1 MKPTNTGFH
10 NYTTKKPAKKK
21 AKLKDVLGK
30 NETTNWIVD
39 KFLHLK
45 ARIESKN
52 PSIDDFNLRWVEHK
66 IEDIKNGVILEKD
79 DIAKANKIWKEW
91 K

>member
-1 MKPTNTGFH
+1 MCMYCNTHYHTYQSISRLFGP
-10 NYTTKKPAKKK
+10 Y
-21 AKLKDVLGK
+21 
-30 NETTNWIVD
+30 
-39 KFLHLK
+39 LHLK

-66 IEDIKNGVILEKD
+66 IEELNNGVILEKE
-79 DIAKANKIWKEW
+79 DITKANQIWKEW

>member
-1 MKPTNTGFH
+1 MKPS
-10 NYTTKKPAKKK
+10 KK
-21 AKLKDVLGK
+21 ARLKDVLDERVK
-30 NETTNWIVD
+30 SRDWIVD

-45 ARIESKN
+45 ARIENRN

-66 IEDIKNGVILEKD
+66 IEELNNGVILEKE
-79 DIAKANKIWKEW
+79 DITKANQIWKEW